1 MSGNVTGQSMPN
13 TTPREDRRG
22 AAPAPAA
29 PAPAQ
34 AAPEQTNLVEN
45 MFAPE
50 LFATFASSFSVS
62 AGSLTIKLVST
73 RWDNSVEPAVQK
85 AVVVGRITLPLQGA
99 QTLAAGLQNFLS
111 QNGLEYVPINRPR
124 TRATDA
130 VASSPNAATP

>member
-1 MSGNVTGQSMPN
+1 MSGDVAGQSMPN
-13 TTPREDRRG
+13 STPREDRRG
-22 AAPAPAA
+22 AAPAPVA
-29 PAPAQ
+29 PALV
-34 AAPEQTNLVEN
+34 APEQTNLVEN

-50 LFATFASSFSVS
+50 LFANFASSFSVS

-85 AVVVGRITLPLQGA
+85 AVVVGRITMPLQGA